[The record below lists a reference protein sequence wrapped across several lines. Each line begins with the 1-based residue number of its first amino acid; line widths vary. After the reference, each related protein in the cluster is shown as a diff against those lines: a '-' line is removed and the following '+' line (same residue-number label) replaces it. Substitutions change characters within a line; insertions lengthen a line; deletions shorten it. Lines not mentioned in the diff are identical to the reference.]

1 MDGILLV
8 YMICILIGM
17 LTAFTGSLIGIGGGV
32 ILIPT
37 LLFLHKYVD
46 AFAWA
51 TPQMIVGVSLMVM
64 IFTALSSTI
73 SYLKKGRV
81 DYKTGWLFLTGSI
94 PGGIAG
100 SWISKSVDVDQF
112 TLYFGLLMIVISLLF
127 FLRRKGV
134 TKPLIQGNKRRTFEI
149 DGNTY
154 EYSISVIPAF
164 IISLTVGVLSGL
176 FGIGGGAIMVPSM
189 ILLFGYPAHIAAATS
204 MFMILFI
211 STISA
216 STHLI
221 MGHVVWQYVL
231 FFIPA
236 AYIGGKIGAFVN
248 QRLKGNTLEWV
259 LRILL
264 VVIGFRLIFDG
275 LT

>member
-1 MDGILLV
+1 
-8 YMICILIGM
+8 
-17 LTAFTGSLIGIGGGV
+17 
-32 ILIPT
+32 
-37 LLFLHKYVD
+37 
-46 AFAWA
+46 AFACA

-204 MFMILFI
+204 MLMILFI

-216 STHLI
+216 STHL
-221 MGHVVWQYVL
+221 
-231 FFIPA
+231 
-236 AYIGGKIGAFVN
+236 
-248 QRLKGNTLEWV
+248 
-259 LRILL
+259 
-264 VVIGFRLIFDG
+264 
-275 LT
+275 

>member
-1 MDGILLV
+1 MV
-8 YMICILIGM
+8 YIICIFIGM

-32 ILIPT
+32 ILIPS
-37 LLFLHKYVD
+37 LLYLHRYVD

-51 TPQMIVGVSLMVM
+51 TPQMIVGISLMVM

-73 SYLKKGRV
+73 AYLKKGRV

-94 PGGIAG
+94 PGGIIG
-100 SWISKSVDVDQF
+100 SWISKTVNVDQF
-112 TLYFGLLMIVISLLF
+112 TLYFGLLMIVISFLF
-127 FLRRKGV
+127 FIRRKGV
-134 TKPLIQGNKRRTFEI
+134 TKPLIKGKTTRAFQLNGS
-149 DGNTY
+149 TY
-154 EYSISVIPAF
+154 QYSVSVIPAF
-164 IISLTVGVLSGL
+164 IISLIVGVLSGL

-189 ILLFGYPAHIAAATS
+189 ILLFGYPAHIASATS

-216 STHLI
+216 STHLY
-221 MGHVVWQYVL
+221 MGHIVWEYVI

-236 AYIGGKIGAFVN
+236 AYIGGKMGAYVN

-259 LRILL
+259 LRLL
-264 VVIGFRLIFDG
+264 LIVIGCRLIFDG
-275 LT
+275 IT